1 MSDEKKEVQETK
13 VEEQVEEIKVDT
25 SLDDEKRTGIKE
37 AAVNAGAMAVEKDK
51 PVTEKKDA
59 MPSFFVDKAER
70 RKIDVDIL
78 SSKDDGR
85 ILSVSWT
92 GLGIDFSAEKVYL
105 RHDVVWFD
113 FTIPSYED
121 MFSYRQRSAK
131 FHKEAGQLLVDKL
144 QLRNFFLVWHLK
156 DWSLTD
162 KDGNKVELKHD
173 DDGSLDSESL
183 KKVYAIHPTMLD
195 IVLTRYEKDL
205 LLV

>member
-1 MSDEKKEVQETK
+1 MNDEKKEVQETK
-13 VEEQVEEIKVDT
+13 VEEQVEETKVDT

-51 PVTEKKDA
+51 PATEAKEA
-59 MPSFFVDKAER
+59 MPSFFVDKAEKR
-70 RKIDVDIL
+70 RISVDVL

-92 GLGIDFSAEKVYL
+92 GLGIDFTAEKTYL

-121 MFSYRQRSAK
+121 MYSYRQRSAK

-144 QLRNFFLVWHLK
+144 QLRNFMLVWHLK
-156 DWSLTD
+156 DWSLMG
-162 KDGNKVELKHD
+162 KDGKKVELKHD
-173 DDGSLDSESL
+173 DDGSLDNESL
-183 KKVYAIHPTMLD
+183 KAVYAMHPTILD
-195 IVLTRYEKDL
+195 VVLTRLEKDV